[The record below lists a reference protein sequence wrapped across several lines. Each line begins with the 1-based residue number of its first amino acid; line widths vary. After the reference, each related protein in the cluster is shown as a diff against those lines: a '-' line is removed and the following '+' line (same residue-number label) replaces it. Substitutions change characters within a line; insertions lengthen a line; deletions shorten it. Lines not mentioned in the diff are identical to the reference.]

1 MNRSFVVNLAIILL
15 LNLLIKPLYILLDI
29 QVQNTVGPEE
39 FGLFFAVFNFT
50 YLFQVVLDLGINNYN
65 NRSVAQDEGHI
76 YRYLPALFS
85 LKVLL
90 AIVYA
95 IISYVG
101 GELVGFSPMQMHLLG
116 WVIVNQFLLSMIL
129 FLRSNLSGM
138 HHFKVDSVVSVLDK
152 LLLSGI
158 LVVLLFVGNYRENFN
173 ISWFVY
179 SQTAS
184 LGVTMLLAGGA
195 VLYFSGKINFKSDW
209 ASVRQMFKETFPYA
223 LLGVFMTVY
232 YRLDGVMIERMLPDG
247 GAYEAGVYAASYRL
261 LDAANII
268 GLLLAGLLL
277 PIFSRML
284 QKAEDP
290 SEILSFSFRLLVGGA
305 IMVAII
311 LRYYGEPISA
321 LLYSESTPYWGK
333 VLYTLF
339 WAYPGVSVA
348 YTYGTLLV
356 AGGQLRIFN
365 IITFV
370 AMLLNIGLN
379 LMLIP
384 EMAALGATWATI
396 FTQLLASTCL
406 IYFAHRYLG
415 KPLPVFDFFR
425 IGLLAIGVL
434 AVCQGSEYVD
444 LDWKIKL
451 AAVSIIGAVL
461 AFMLRVFEWKALVGM
476 VKQRGER

>member
-39 FGLFFAVFNFT
+39 FGMFFAVFNFT
-50 YLFQVVLDLGINNYN
+50 YLFQIVLDLGINNYN

-76 YRYLPALFS
+76 YRYLPALFM
-85 LKVLL
+85 LKLIL
-90 AIVYA
+90 AVAYGVV
-95 IISYVG
+95 SYVG
-101 GELVGFSPMQMHLLG
+101 GDAIGFSPMQMHLLG
-116 WVIVNQFLLSMIL
+116 WVIVNQFLLSMLL

-152 LLLSGI
+152 LLLSVI
-158 LVVLLFVGNYRENFN
+158 LVVLLFGGNFKENFT

-179 SQTAS
+179 AQTAS
-184 LGVTMLLAGGA
+184 LGITLLLAGGA
-195 VLYFSGKINFKSDW
+195 VLYFAGKIQFKSDW
-209 ASVRQMFKETFPYA
+209 SNIRKMFKATFPYA

-232 YRLDGVMIERMLPDG
+232 YRLDGVMIERMLPEAG
-247 GAYEAGVYAASYRL
+247 PYQAGVYAACYRL

-268 GLLLAGLLL
+268 GLLFAGLLL
-277 PIFSRML
+277 PLFSRML
-284 QKAEDP
+284 QKTEDP
-290 SEILSFSFRLLVGGA
+290 SDLLSFSFRVLVGGA
-305 IMVAII
+305 VMVAII
-311 LRYYGEPISA
+311 LRFFGEPVVD

-339 WAYPGVSVA
+339 WAFPGVSVA

-356 AGGQLRIFN
+356 AGGQLKVFN

-379 LMLIP
+379 MLLIP
-384 EMAALGATWATI
+384 QMEALGATYATI
-396 FTQLLASTCL
+396 ATQLLASTGM
-406 IYFAHRYLG
+406 IYFAHQFLK

-425 IGLLAIGVL
+425 IGLLSIGVF
-434 AVCQGSEYVD
+434 AICQASTYISLQWE
-444 LDWKIKL
+444 IKL
-451 AAVSIIGAVL
+451 ALVSIIGTIM

-476 VKQRGER
+476 VKQRGEG